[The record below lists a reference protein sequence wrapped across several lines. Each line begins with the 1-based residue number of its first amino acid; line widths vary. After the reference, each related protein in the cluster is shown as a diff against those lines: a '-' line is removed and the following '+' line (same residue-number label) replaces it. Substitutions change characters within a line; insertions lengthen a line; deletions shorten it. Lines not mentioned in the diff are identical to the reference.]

1 MNQYSEHG
9 NNRKMKSKILNAL
22 LILSSL
28 VGYLEWGKDNKLFLF
43 QAEAGIISKL
53 IDNPLSVLH
62 PFTVLPFVGQ
72 ILLLIT
78 LFQQKPGRILTY
90 VGIGGIGILLAL
102 MFVIGLIT
110 LNVKV
115 LASTIPFLVL
125 AFVTIRHHRA
135 K

>member
-1 MNQYSEHG
+1 
-9 NNRKMKSKILNAL
+9 MKSKILNFL

-28 VGYLEWGKDNKLFLF
+28 AGYLEWGKDNKMFLF
-43 QAEAGIISKL
+43 QAEAEIISKL
-53 IDNPLSVLH
+53 TDDPLSVLH

-102 MFVIGLIT
+102 MFVIGLIS
-110 LNVKV
+110 LNVRV

-135 K
+135 MKTV

>member
-1 MNQYSEHG
+1 
-9 NNRKMKSKILNAL
+9 MKSKILNAL

-43 QAEAGIISKL
+43 QAEAEIISKL